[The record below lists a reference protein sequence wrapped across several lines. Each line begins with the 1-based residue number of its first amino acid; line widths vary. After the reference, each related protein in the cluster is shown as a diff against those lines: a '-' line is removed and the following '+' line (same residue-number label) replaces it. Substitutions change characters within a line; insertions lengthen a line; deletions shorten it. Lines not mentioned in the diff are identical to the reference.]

1 MVKLACGSDED
12 KTELG
17 RRPVEDADAD
27 QPAEAVGGDFWVLC
41 LRPSWAGGEVGLV
54 LPLPGLPLGRYPLM
68 LEFELLLLVA
78 PEPEAPKL
86 MRRTKGVPGPLLAC
100 PSSSSIALSSME
112 ELVDML
118 PRRMPKVAGVVGE
131 VPDRP
136 MVVTERRRPRGSAAP
151 LPVPESEPFPLDG
164 LRWNRLESAACVME
178 LRR

>member
-1 MVKLACGSDED
+1 MKLACGSDED

-27 QPAEAVGGDFWVLC
+27 QPAETVGGDFWVLC

-68 LEFELLLLVA
+68 VELLLA

-86 MRRTKGVPGPLLAC
+86 MRRTKGVLGPLLAC
-100 PSSSSIALSSME
+100 PSSSSMALSSMD
-112 ELVDML
+112 ELVEML
-118 PRRMPKVAGVVGE
+118 PRRLPKVAGLVGE
-131 VPDRP
+131 VPERP
-136 MVVTERRRPRGSAAP
+136 IVVTERRRPRGSAAP
-151 LPVPESEPFPLDG
+151 LLGPESEPFPLDG
-164 LRWNRLESAACVME
+164 LRWKRLESAACVME